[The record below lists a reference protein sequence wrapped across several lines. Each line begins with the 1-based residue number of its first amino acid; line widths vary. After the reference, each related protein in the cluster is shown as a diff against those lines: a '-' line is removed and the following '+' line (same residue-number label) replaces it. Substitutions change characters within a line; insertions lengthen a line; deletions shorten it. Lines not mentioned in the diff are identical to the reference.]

1 MIDNIKLGEI
11 NTLQILRDSPHGFF
25 LSTNEDE
32 EAILLPKKFC
42 PDDAQIGDELEVFV
56 YTDSEDRLIATT
68 IYPKA
73 FVNEF
78 IYAQVVSIENFGA
91 FVDIGL
97 DKDLLVPKNRQKRA
111 FRLDEFRIIRIVI
124 DEKSERLIGVEKIT
138 SFLHNQDCILEQNDE
153 VSILVFAKTP
163 LGFKCIINNSFEG
176 MIFHNEI
183 FQDIQIG
190 TKTKAFIKFI
200 SPDKKIDLSL
210 REVGQKAGI
219 KDCEQILNILK
230 EHDGKMNFSYK
241 SSPENIKNTF
251 SLSKKAFKKTL
262 TTLLEQNKICLDEN
276 KLSLKN
282 KED

>member
-1 MIDNIKLGEI
+1 MNDDIKLGEL

-25 LSTNEDE
+25 LSGREDE

-42 PDDAQIGDELEVFV
+42 PKNAQLGDELEVFV
-56 YTDSEDRLIATT
+56 YTDSEDRLIATNVF
-68 IYPKA
+68 PKA

-97 DKDLLVPKNRQKRA
+97 EKDLLVPKNRQKRP
-111 FRLDEFRIIRIVI
+111 FRLDEFRIVRIVI

-138 SFLHNQDCILEQNDE
+138 SFLHNQDCTLEENDE

-163 LGFKCIINNSFEG
+163 MGFKCIINNSFEG

-200 SPDKKIDLSL
+200 SPDKKIDLNL
-210 REVGQKAGI
+210 REIGQKAGD
-219 KDCEQILNILK
+219 KDCEQILNVLK
-230 EHDGKMNFSYK
+230 RHDGKIDFCYK
-241 SSPENIKNTF
+241 SKPEDIKNTF
-251 SLSKKAFKKTL
+251 NLSKKAFKKTL
-262 TTLLEQNKICLDEN
+262 TTLLEQNKICLDGS

-282 KED
+282 KEN